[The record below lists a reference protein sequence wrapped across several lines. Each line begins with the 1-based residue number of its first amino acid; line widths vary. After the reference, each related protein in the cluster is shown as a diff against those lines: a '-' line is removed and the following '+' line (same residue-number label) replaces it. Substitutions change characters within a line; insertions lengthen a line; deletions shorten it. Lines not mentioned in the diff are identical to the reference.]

1 MSWTLPAD
9 LKIAGGMAL
18 DKIRPNDSRVKSE
31 YLEFEGHRW
40 RTYGVD
46 FTSRFHG

>member
-18 DKIRPNDSRVKSE
+18 DKIRPNDPRVKSE

-40 RTYGVD
+40 RMLMKET
-46 FTSRFHG
+46 TMARR